1 MGLIYHCE
9 DCNKT
14 LVFGIH
20 TFYGHPLYDK
30 KVLCQDCDIKYER
43 LRDKMYLEAVDKAY
57 TNVVD
62 GFHKFMTNNSEEE
75 EEAIEEIGL
84 TDAKS
89 MLLKLK
95 ELYKDGAL
103 SKQEYDKEMNRI
115 LRSVK

>member
-1 MGLIYHCE
+1 
-9 DCNKT
+9 
-14 LVFGIH
+14 
-20 TFYGHPLYDK
+20 
-30 KVLCQDCDIKYER
+30 
-43 LRDKMYLEAVDKAY
+43 MYLEAVDKAY
-57 TNVVD
+57 TNVID